1 MGKAKILIVDDDMLL
16 GNIMTQALTDE
27 DYEVHFQNSL
37 TSIHKTAKDF
47 EPDLVILD
55 IEVGK
60 SDGIEQIPL
69 IRAEL
74 PKTPILII
82 SSHIERSEKQRAFA
96 MGAVAFL
103 SKPFEVDDLL
113 SYTERYA
120 MPEQTIDCSIPI
132 GEFRL
137 NTENR
142 ELKHNCFVIRR
153 LTKTEFAILL
163 MLFSK
168 KNEEVTHKE
177 LESIWNGSVMNYH
190 SLYNYISKL
199 RELLVNDQTLSI
211 ETTEHGYK
219 LSF

>member
-1 MGKAKILIVDDDMLL
+1 MLL

-47 EPDLVILD
+47 NPDLILLD
-55 IEVGK
+55 IAVGK
-60 SDGIEQIPL
+60 FDGIEQIPL
-69 IRAEL
+69 IRAVL

-120 MPEQTIDCSIPI
+120 TPEQTIDCSIPI
-132 GEFRL
+132 GKFRL
-137 NTENR
+137 NAENR
-142 ELKHNCFVIRR
+142 ELKFNGFVIRR

-163 MLFSK
+163 MLYSK
-168 KNEEVTHKE
+168 RNEEVTHKE
-177 LESIWNGSVMNYH
+177 LESIWDSTVMNYH
-190 SLYNYISKL
+190 SLYNYIAKL
-199 RELLVNDQTLSI
+199 RELISKDQSLII
-211 ETTEHGYK
+211 ETTEQGYR
-219 LSF
+219 LRI

>member
-47 EPDLVILD
+47 NPDLILLD
-55 IEVGK
+55 IAVGK
-60 SDGIEQIPL
+60 FDGIEQIPL
-69 IRAEL
+69 IRAVL

-120 MPEQTIDCSIPI
+120 TPEQTIDCSIPI
-132 GEFRL
+132 GKFRL
-137 NTENR
+137 NAENR
-142 ELKHNCFVIRR
+142 ELKFNGFVIRR

-163 MLFSK
+163 MLYSK
-168 KNEEVTHKE
+168 RNEEVTHKE
-177 LESIWNGSVMNYH
+177 LESIWDSTVMNYH
-190 SLYNYISKL
+190 SLYNYIAKL
-199 RELLVNDQTLSI
+199 RELISKDQSLII
-211 ETTEHGYK
+211 ETTEQGYR
-219 LSF
+219 LRI